1 MPSTPRCV
9 FCNQEYV
16 ANPRITKQRACAR
29 KMCQKARHDSAQAR
43 WRRANPD
50 ANRGLYPNTRRWL
63 DKHPGYLRRYRA
75 THPDYVA
82 QDKVAR
88 RRRHARRRQVRAD
101 IRDAFRRRKIAAIRA
116 VRCADIQDTFR
127 RQMDGVLTYLDE
139 IPAPI

>member
-1 MPSTPRCV
+1 MRVFAIRNMSPIRGSRSKEHALEKCV
-9 FCNQEYV
+9 
-16 ANPRITKQRACAR
+16 R
-29 KMCQKARHDSAQAR
+29 KRDTIRAQAR

-63 DKHPGYLRRYRA
+63 DKHPADLRRYRA